1 MAKRK
6 TKPAAKAAA
15 KPAARPAAN
24 GKIDPRDIEQ
34 LLFREAYC
42 LDDRARWD
50 EWLSLYTDDALYWI
64 PYSREQTDHVN
75 HASICLEDKLM
86 MEVRLGKLRHARSWS
101 QQPQS
106 RTARVIGNVAIEG
119 VDAKTG
125 EVTVRSSFMM
135 TEFRRDRHQPY
146 AGQLTHRL
154 RKVKGEW
161 KIAHKRVDLVSGD
174 GVYERF
180 IQVPI

>member
-1 MAKRK
+1 MAAKK
-6 TKPAAKAAA
+6 KAKPAAKAAKA
-15 KPAARPAAN
+15 PARAAAN
-24 GKIDPRDIEQ
+24 GKIDPREIEQ
-34 LLFREAYC
+34 VLYREAYC

-50 EWLSLYTDDALYWI
+50 EWLTLYTDDALYWI
-64 PYSREQTDHVN
+64 PYSREQTDSVN

-86 MEVRLGKLRHARSWS
+86 MEVRLGKLRHPRSWS

-106 RTARVIGNVAIEG
+106 RTARVIGNVMIDG
-119 VDAKTG
+119 VDPKTG
-125 EVTVRSSFMM
+125 EVTVRSSFTM

-146 AGQLTHRL
+146 AGHYTHRL
-154 RKVKGEW
+154 RRVKGEW

-174 GVYERF
+174 GVYESF